1 MGPGVPLGL
10 AIAPLEWT
18 LSLQAAAATSRL
30 GGEPIEV
37 IYVDDWLTIGTDDAY
52 AQVAAATT
60 SPLTGATDTCR
71 VRRQI

>member
-1 MGPGVPLGL
+1 MGPGVPFGL
-10 AIAPLEWT
+10 AISPLEWT
-18 LSLQAAAATSRL
+18 LALQAAAATSRL

-37 IYVDDWLTIGTDDAY
+37 IYVDDWLTIGTDEY
-52 AQVAAATT
+52 EQVASATT